1 MNKTVS
7 IRSQARRA
15 ALTKTAESG
24 GATLQK
30 QAQRLKLLAGAARA
44 AGVRKALAAGKVV
57 LPSAPPLKELILGRV
72 AGLRGQ
78 RSLAWPLP
86 AYPGRA
92 GRAKGLL
99 DYESHLWR
107 TGDWGRTMRDGET
120 LRLYDAR
127 LLRQLN
133 GDRSARG
140 RQLSDAL
147 HAATVTHKHE
157 PVGLDLSPLVA
168 KKKAEAAAYAEGFRK
183 AAELAGVDPDALYKQ
198 AMGVPGRV
206 LSALGRVVRGGRAV
220 RGGLQRGVARYKDL
234 LNGTTASKYQKQV
247 SSMDRLMGKMQGAGR
262 NSVTL
267 GTPQQ
272 EVWSRAFTQR
282 QNALHRLE
290 GENFLGGLARTGA
303 VAGVAAAPALAAA
316 GLRNRWANKY
326 KRAYGYGQ
334 VPQAAQD
341 A

>member
-1 MNKTVS
+1 MSKTAS

-30 QAQRLKLLAGAARA
+30 QAQGLKLLAGAARA
-44 AGVRKALAAGKVV
+44 ADVRKALAAGKAV
-57 LPSAPPLKELILGRV
+57 LPSAPSLKKLILDRV

-78 RSLAWPLP
+78 RSLGWPLP

-92 GRAKGLL
+92 GRARGLL
-99 DYESHLWR
+99 DYEAHLWS
-107 TGDWGRTMRDGET
+107 TGDWRRVMRDGET
-120 LRLYDAR
+120 LRLYGAR

-133 GDRSARG
+133 GDRSASG

-147 HAATVTHKHE
+147 HAAKRQYK
-157 PVGLDLSPLVA
+157 PVGLDLSPLVT
-168 KKKAEAAAYAEGFRK
+168 KKQANAAAYAEGFRK

-198 AMGVPGRV
+198 AMRVPGWA
-206 LSALGRVVRGGRAV
+206 LSALARAGRSSRAV
-220 RGGLQRGVARYKDL
+220 SGGLQRGVARYKDL

-262 NSVTL
+262 NGVTL

-272 EVWSRAFTQR
+272 EVWSRAFRQR
-282 QNALHRLE
+282 QSALRRLE
-290 GENFLGGLARTGA
+290 DENFLGGLARTGTI
-303 VAGVAAAPALAAA
+303 AGVAAAPALAVA
-316 GLRNRWANKY
+316 GLQNHWANKY
-326 KRAYGYGQ
+326 KQAHGYGQ
-334 VPQAAQD
+334 VPQAAQN